1 MLGYTVVDPP
11 SIIATH
17 LTEVIKRHAHELTG
31 RQEVQTII
39 DKVKEN
45 YPAIVEELVP
55 KVMTIGEIQKVVANL
70 LKEGISIRDMVTILE
85 TLADYAPTTNDT
97 DMLTEYVRQAL
108 GRAISRRFMK
118 EKQSSV
124 ITLDPKLEQVI
135 MDSVQKTETGSFINL
150 EPGII
155 NSIINNLSKQI
166 QKLMNLGQ
174 QPIIIAS
181 PIVRLYF
188 KRLVDQSIPGLVV
201 LSYNELDPDIQ
212 VQAVGTVSI

>member
-1 MLGYTVVDPP
+1 
-11 SIIATH
+11 
-17 LTEVIKRHAHELTG
+17 
-31 RQEVQTII
+31 
-39 DKVKEN
+39 
-45 YPAIVEELVP
+45 
-55 KVMTIGEIQKVVANL
+55 
-70 LKEGISIRDMVTILE
+70 
-85 TLADYAPTTNDT
+85 
-97 DMLTEYVRQAL
+97 
-108 GRAISRRFMK
+108 
-118 EKQSSV
+118 
-124 ITLDPKLEQVI
+124 

>member
-1 MLGYTVVDPP
+1 
-11 SIIATH
+11 
-17 LTEVIKRHAHELTG
+17 
-31 RQEVQTII
+31 
-39 DKVKEN
+39 
-45 YPAIVEELVP
+45 
-55 KVMTIGEIQKVVANL
+55 MTIGEIQKVVANL

-97 DMLTEYVRQAL
+97 DILTEYVRQAL
-108 GRAISRRFMK
+108 GRAISRRFMR

-155 NSIINNLSKQI
+155 NTIINNLSKQV

-174 QPIIIAS
+174 QPIILAS

-188 KRLVDQSIPGLVV
+188 KRLVEQSIPGLVV
-201 LSYNELDPDIQ
+201 LSYNELDPDVQ